1 MTASLESVLGSKE
14 ASLALLQVLA
24 DNSFD
29 AVLITDAS
37 LEGKITY
44 ANKAFKRLTGYDPSD
59 VIGKTPRILQGAG
72 TDKKVIERL
81 AGALK
86 PAADLKARRSITKR
100 MVRPSSC
107 AGGCCRLGSARQ
119 SRRGWPSNGRAPSF
133 SFRSQYPPKETCEQK
148 ERTTESRSLID
159 F

>member
-44 ANKAFKRLTGYDPSD
+44 AT
-59 VIGKTPRILQGAG
+59 
-72 TDKKVIERL
+72 
-81 AGALK
+81 
-86 PAADLKARRSITKR
+86 
-100 MVRPSSC
+100 RPSRGLRVTIHRMLSERPRVFLR
-107 AGGCCRLGSARQ
+107 GRVQTRKSSSALL
-119 SRRGWPSNGRAPSF
+119 AP
-133 SFRSQYPPKETCEQK
+133 
-148 ERTTESRSLID
+148 
-159 F
+159 